1 MQALLSANPLPSLR
15 RSVKTPVV
23 YQAEAA
29 ECGLACLCMILQAH
43 GDKRTLAELRQEYGL
58 SLKGATLGDIITIAK
73 RLSLSARALKLD
85 LDDLPKLQL
94 PCVVHWDMKHFVVLT
109 AVNKNSVTIHDP
121 ATGKRKMPLSR
132 FSAHFTGIALEL
144 SPAPAFTP
152 VTATPKL
159 TIRSFFSG
167 LSGLR
172 RTLLLTF
179 CITLLIQLFALL
191 SPYYM
196 QMVVDDALPA
206 GSSDFLTALTIG
218 FALFLLIECLT
229 SALRQHILLHFT
241 SRLQLLMSARVF
253 SHLLQLP
260 LKWFHSRHTGDIIS
274 RFSSLNALR
283 DFLTASFITVIMDG
297 LMALVTV
304 AVMYVYAPIL
314 ATVVIVITFLY
325 ALFRVFAWHCVRPH
339 HADKLELAS
348 KEQTHFIESM
358 RAIQTIKQFNL
369 EASRH
374 GHWLNRLTSS
384 LNADIS
390 IGKWGLRTSIAKQ
403 VITGAENIVVIYL
416 GAQMAMENALTTGML
431 YAFISYKN
439 RFVTAAES
447 LITTALEWRMLSLHI
462 DRLSDVVL
470 AECEDVPVA
479 FSGADGTDNAGPAT
493 LSLRQVS
500 YAYDSFSAPV
510 LENIDLTV
518 APGEAIAITGASGCG
533 KSTLLKC
540 ITGIHP
546 LSSGSVYFGT
556 KPVSQGA
563 LKGVSSA
570 VYQDDALLNGS
581 ILENIAGYCD
591 SPDIQRA
598 AGAAQL
604 ACIHDDIVAMPMQY
618 QTLVGDMGS
627 TLSGGQIQR
636 IMLARAL
643 YQRPQIL
650 FLDEAS
656 SHLDMHNEAQVNHNL
671 KQLNITRIIIAHR
684 PQTIAMADRV
694 FRLEAG
700 KLTEIY
706 PVSTNPVIEQQGE
719 SHD

>member
-121 ATGKRKMPLSR
+121 ATGKRKMPVSR

-159 TIRSFFSG
+159 TISSFFSG

-304 AVMYVYAPIL
+304 AVMYVYAPLL

-510 LENIDLTV
+510 LENINLTV
-518 APGEAIAITGASGCG
+518 APGEAIGHE
-533 KSTLLKC
+533 LLA
-540 ITGIHP
+540 
-546 LSSGSVYFGT
+546 
-556 KPVSQGA
+556 PVVGEALDQQAAGLWQPADLA
-563 LKGVSSA
+563 LKRQPLGGVGGQAGPAGLAEHAQDA
-570 VYQDDALLNGS
+570 VRELRRGGELGAHEGGDLGLLRGVAGDLDHHVAQALVAHDLATDEEGVA
-581 ILENIAGYCD
+581 LAEGGGEAFLD
-591 SPDIQRA
+591 LAQRRA
-598 AGAAQL
+598 ATAAPADFQGVGVLDRADVLPDARRRARVAQL
-604 ACIHDDIVAMPMQY
+604 PEPV
-618 QTLVGDMGS
+618 
-627 TLSGGQIQR
+627 
-636 IMLARAL
+636 RAL
-643 YQRPQIL
+643 
-650 FLDEAS
+650 
-656 SHLDMHNEAQVNHNL
+656 
-671 KQLNITRIIIAHR
+671 
-684 PQTIAMADRV
+684 
-694 FRLEAG
+694 
-700 KLTEIY
+700 
-706 PVSTNPVIEQQGE
+706 
-719 SHD
+719 